1 MKLQVFFGYFHCLA
15 KKLFSPNSINYS
27 GFLNDTGLYI
37 HWEQCMFMQ
46 ASSIYHL
53 LNQKEKGND
62 LFFPLLSNILW
73 ATNKYFV
80 LSITL
85 NQSWSIKPQ

>member
-1 MKLQVFFGYFHCLA
+1 MKLQVFFCYFHFLT

-46 ASSIYHL
+46 ASSI
-53 LNQKEKGND
+53 
-62 LFFPLLSNILW
+62 
-73 ATNKYFV
+73 
-80 LSITL
+80 
-85 NQSWSIKPQ
+85 